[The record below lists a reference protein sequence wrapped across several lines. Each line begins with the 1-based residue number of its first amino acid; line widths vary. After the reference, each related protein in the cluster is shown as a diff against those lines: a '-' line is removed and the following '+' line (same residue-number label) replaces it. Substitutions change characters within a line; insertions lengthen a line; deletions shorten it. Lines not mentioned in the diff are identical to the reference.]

1 MKKIT
6 LLLLIGSWFATG
18 SAQAER
24 MQLEMIPLSHGTPQ
38 EILPV
43 IEPLVVEGG
52 TVTASGNQL
61 IIKSTPSNI
70 AEIKQILDSIDTAP
84 RRLMITV
91 RQDVDNM
98 ENRSRQSLS
107 GNYSEGDVTISGGDH
122 SRRRSSRRSRIVIRG
137 EDSEGNTIEY
147 RGRDTLTGSSSH
159 NSHSVQTLE
168 GRPAFIRTGRE
179 VPVTDRTT
187 YLHGGT
193 VVQQDSTRFYDA
205 TSGFYVLPRLSGD
218 RVTLLIAPRLAE
230 TGRHGGFDIQEVET
244 TVSGRLGEWIRVGG
258 LDQSVSR
265 SGSGVLSG
273 RQRQHQSQ
281 SEILLKVEEVGG
293 NN

>member
-6 LLLLIGSWFATG
+6 LLLLIGSWFAAG
-18 SAQAER
+18 IAQAER
-24 MQLEMIPLSHGTPQ
+24 MQLEMIPLNHGTPQ

-122 SRRRSSRRSRIVIRG
+122 SRRRSGIVIRG

-147 RGRDTLTGSSSH
+147 RGRDTLTGSSNH

-187 YLHGGT
+187 YLYGGT

-205 TSGFYVLPRLSGD
+205 TSGFYALPRLSGD
-218 RVTLLIAPRLAE
+218 RVTLLIAPRLAD
-230 TGRHGGFDIQEVET
+230 TGRRGEFDIQEVET

-265 SGSGVLSG
+265 SDSGVLSG